1 MGEGGEAEFRNKF
14 VGFGS
19 WADICIIRSTL
30 DQLQGGQI
38 VLLDDQTLQD
48 QILQFA
54 NFLDGNET
62 SVANLGSATMSAL
75 QVIFAEVDYAW
86 DEGERRLVTS
96 FDEAA
101 ANETLVRQLE
111 TVTFMFA
118 TIVRYH
124 NMFDEE
130 LHDMHAVLAEYL
142 GEDLEAET

>member
-1 MGEGGEAEFRNKF
+1 MPE
-14 VGFGS
+14 
-19 WADICIIRSTL
+19 TL
-30 DQLQGGQI
+30 IHGMPSDS
-38 VLLDDQTLQD
+38 VYSSFLQD

-101 ANETLVRQLE
+101 ANEAFYLCVNLLELVSRGDQS
-111 TVTFMFA
+111 
-118 TIVRYH
+118 
-124 NMFDEE
+124 
-130 LHDMHAVLAEYL
+130 
-142 GEDLEAET
+142 